1 MEKLLGKVLVIDDE
15 DQFRIALTKVISK
28 HGYEAT
34 PFPSAFAALDY
45 LKDHHE
51 EIDITVVD
59 MKMDGMDG
67 IEFITRI
74 NELYP
79 TIVPIMVTAYSSIDT
94 AVNSIKHGAFDFISK
109 PFSPEQI
116 LYALQKSMT
125 RRSLLVQNKKLKA
138 EAERSLKILGQ
149 EKSKI
154 HTVVQCMAN
163 PLIVLNS
170 SLEIVLYNPYFE
182 NIDIKQRIKLFTKI
196 TDYDSEFINQIK
208 ALVNSMIENK
218 TLTMIQKEFQIEE
231 KFYQATCAAVIT
243 DHEIEGYCV
252 VLNDITKLKEVENL
266 KNQFVSMVA
275 HEIKAPISASLGYIY
290 LILDGYITDRDKI
303 LEKLGRCKERSETL
317 LEMVNDLLQ
326 ISRHQT
332 NRLNLEIKPVNIRE
346 KIENALEFYAQEMKK
361 KNLELTKE
369 FSGANCEILAD
380 DKSLDM
386 ILNNL
391 ISNAI
396 KYTPEGGKVS
406 VSYTNDGDYGAIAV
420 KDSGYGI
427 RKEDLPRLFTEFF
440 RCKTK
445 ETSKISGTGLGLSV
459 VKKFVTA
466 QKGTVT
472 VDSEYQKGSVFTVRL
487 PLSSEQRTENREQR
501 IENRE

>member
-1 MEKLLGKVLVIDDE
+1 MENISGKVLVIDDE
-15 DQFRIALTKVISK
+15 DQFRIALTKVVRK

-34 PFPSAFAALDY
+34 PFPSAIEALEF
-45 LKDHHE
+45 LKTHHA
-51 EIDITVVD
+51 EIDITIVD

-67 IEFITRI
+67 IEFITKI

-116 LYALQKSMT
+116 IYAVQKSMT
-125 RRSLLVQNKKLKA
+125 RRTLLVQNKKLK
-138 EAERSLKILGQ
+138 EDAERSLKILGQ

-170 SLEIVLYNPYFE
+170 GLEIVLFNPYFE
-182 NIDIKQRIKLFTKI
+182 NIDLGTKIKLYTKI

-208 ALVNSMIENK
+208 AFVNSMVENK
-218 TLTMIQKEFQIEE
+218 TLTMIQKEVKIDE
-231 KFYQATCAAVIT
+231 KFFQATCAAVMT
-243 DHEIEGYCV
+243 DHEVEGYCV

-290 LILDGYITDRDKI
+290 LILDGYITDKDKI

-317 LEMVNDLLQ
+317 LEMVNDLLH

-332 NRLNLEIKPVNIRE
+332 NRLNLEIKPLDISAKLDNT
-346 KIENALEFYAQEMKK
+346 LEFFAQEMKK
-361 KNLELTKE
+361 KNISLEKDI
-369 FSGANCEILAD
+369 SAANNEILAD
-380 DKSLDM
+380 DRSLEM

-396 KYTPEGGKVS
+396 KYTPEGGSVS
-406 VSYTNDGDYGAIAV
+406 VRYFNDGDYGVISV
-420 KDSGYGI
+420 KDTGYGI

-472 VDSEYQKGSVFTVRL
+472 VESEYQKGSVFTVRL
-487 PLSSEQRTENREQR
+487 PLGKPSGEAVSR
-501 IENRE
+501 

>member
-1 MEKLLGKVLVIDDE
+1 MDNLIGRVLVIDDE
-15 DQFRIALTKVISK
+15 DQFRIALTKVVK
-28 HGYEAT
+28 RHGYEAT
-34 PFPSAFAALDY
+34 PFSSAIDALEY
-45 LKDHHE
+45 LKDHHVE
-51 EIDITVVD
+51 VDITIVD

-125 RRSLLVQNKKLKA
+125 RRLLLVQNKKLKE

-170 SLEIVLYNPYFE
+170 DLEIVLYNPYLE
-182 NIDIKQRIKLFTKI
+182 NIDIDCRLKLFTKL
-196 TDYDSEFINQIK
+196 TDYDSAFINQIK
-208 ALVNSMIENK
+208 SLVNSMTENK
-218 TLTMIQKEFQIEE
+218 SLTMIQKEMNIGE
-231 KFYQATCAAVIT
+231 KFFQATCAPVVT
-243 DHEIEGYCV
+243 DSEIEGYCV

-290 LILDGYITDRDKI
+290 LILDGYITDKDKI

-332 NRLNLEIKPVNIRE
+332 NRLNLEIKPLDAAA
-346 KIENALEFYAQEMKK
+346 KIESALEFYAQEMKK
-361 KNLELTKE
+361 KNISLEKDLTAPN
-369 FSGANCEILAD
+369 SEILAD
-380 DKSLDM
+380 DRSFEM
-386 ILNNL
+386 VLNNL

-396 KYTPEGGKVS
+396 KYTPEGGSVRVS
-406 VSYTNDGDYGAIAV
+406 FSNDGDYGVFAV
-420 KDSGYGI
+420 KDTGYGI
-427 RKEDLPRLFTEFF
+427 KKEDMARLFTEFF

-466 QKGTVT
+466 QGGTVSAE
-472 VDSEYQKGSVFTVRL
+472 SEYQKGSVFTVRL
-487 PLSSEQRTENREQR
+487 PLNKVHS
-501 IENRE
+501 